1 MIWAQLAPWGALALA
16 STFDIDSR
24 AWNVLRFSARGSLAS
39 LEVRLD
45 LAGASQPAEARGYR
59 LNGSSGTSP
68 STWTPVAV
76 PVDADF
82 FDDAAARRRRGLLEA
97 ESPWNRVA
105 WIDVTGAGADLQLR
119 DVVLESYE
127 RAVARTGPIAA
138 PPAPAAPPRTT
149 AGASQ
154 TSAPPPIELPTPN
167 SSSQLDQPP
176 PIAPVVVAASTDVA
190 SMWLLVGAPLAAGL
204 LLALCAVVMVRR
216 FGVGAGDPR
225 ERRGA
230 NVFRRP
236 SRRDTLSKL
245 RGAMSLA
252 TPRDEE
258 RGGDTAGGG
267 PPRRS
272 VSLPPK
278 RPFVADS
285 AVVTSPERWS
295 IESLMSGHSGESAA
309 AAAARREEARAR
321 GLAAFA
327 WAPSPRAFV
336 TPKPPLPS
344 AARSS
349 FGSSEAS
356 PVVTSRT
363 DTATTGFSN
372 DDAVSSPS
380 VSRSHREAAVKGVVA
395 AMSNEPTG
403 RDPNDVLLRHAAFRM
418 EVDKLNDPGDE
429 AAPPPESSEVF
440 QRRSAFRVEV
450 DKLNASVGEGD
461 DRVGQSGLFQR
472 VHQRSERSVRSGR
485 SGDMSLS
492 LGGGVEPEPSVGRS
506 LGGASL
512 ARSSGLYKSSLAASE
527 FGGGSYRPGVVMLS
541 PAELAAALDG
551 DEANDEEDEGD
562 DDENDDDEEHD
573 AFERTFTG
581 NTSASVASRISRLTG
596 VGEYFEMTPAEFDMR
611 IVLLEPLGQG
621 ASGVVYRAALVNP
634 ASRDVAVKLLHRGG
648 VGATR
653 PQLVEF
659 RREIDILRSLD
670 HPRIVKLLGACLAP
684 PRMSIVQEFVDGGS
698 LHEVLHSSEHDSV
711 RDGANFDAGG
721 GTSLSK
727 ISFRA
732 QLTVAVDVADAV
744 DYLHNSCD
752 PKVIHRDLKPQN
764 VLVDV
769 RGRAKLA
776 DFGIA
781 RRFRTTFLDTKNHA
795 IGTLNYMAPE
805 LFGDGKGV
813 DVSCDAYSFAMI
825 AYEMFTGTFILI
837 FVRAIRLT
845 WFFVHRRR
853 AVEGAGADADRHDR
867 GGGGASTGYAGRV
880 PGRLRRAH
888 LPLLVPRPRG
898 EAQFP
903 RREEGAQGPS
913 RGRHERRG
921 GRRGRGN
928 PRAKGAVHDAR
939 GDGRAQREA
948 TDPEGAADVE
958 SGRRRRLLEAPRRG
972 KHRRGKLRGLVEA
985 PRRGKLR
992 RLARVED
999 QRSHGIGLVRR
1010 ADAVRRHPG

>member
-45 LAGASQPAEARGYR
+45 LAGDASQESAARGYR
-59 LNGSSGTSP
+59 LNATGGGGGGSGTTP
-68 STWTPVAV
+68 SAWTPVAV
-76 PVDADF
+76 PVDANFF
-82 FDDAAARRRRGLLEA
+82 FDDGLNATRRRGLLEEA
-97 ESPWNRVA
+97 AREPWNRVA
-105 WIDVTGAGADLQLR
+105 WMDVTGAGADLQLR

-127 RAVARTGPIAA
+127 RAVVARAGPIAA

-154 TSAPPPIELPTPN
+154 TSAPPTPIELPPAAPPPPPPAAP
-167 SSSQLDQPP
+167 SPPP

-190 SMWLLVGAPLAAGL
+190 SVWLLVGAPLAAGL
-204 LLALCAVVMVRR
+204 ILALCAVVMVRR

-236 SRRDTLSKL
+236 ARRDTLSKL
-245 RGAMSLA
+245 RDTMSLA
-252 TPRDEE
+252 TDHDEE
-258 RGGDTAGGG
+258 RGGGGG
-267 PPRRS
+267 GGAGAPSRRS
-272 VSLPPK
+272 VSLPPARDK
-278 RPFVADS
+278 PVKPDS

-336 TPKPPLPS
+336 TPKPPLPG

-356 PVVTSRT
+356 PLVTSRT

-380 VSRSHREAAVKGVVA
+380 VSRSHRKTAVEGVVA
-395 AMSNEPTG
+395 AMSQEPTG
-403 RDPNDVLLRHAAFRM
+403 RDQSDVLLRHAAFRM
-418 EVDKLNDPGDE
+418 EVDKLNDPSDA
-429 AAPPPESSEVF
+429 AAPLPDSSEVF
-440 QRRSAFRVEV
+440 RRRSAFRAEV

-472 VHQRSERSVRSGR
+472 VRQRSERSARLGQ
-485 SGDMSLS
+485 S
-492 LGGGVEPEPSVGRS
+492 LGGGTQPEPSVGRS

-541 PAELAAALDG
+541 PAELAAALD
-551 DEANDEEDEGD
+551 ENDEN
-562 DDENDDDEEHD
+562 DENDDDDDGDED
-573 AFERTFTG
+573 DDDDDGGNNVFERTFTG
-581 NTSASVASRISRLTG
+581 NTSASAASRISRLTG
-596 VGEYFEMTPAEFDMR
+596 VGEYFEMTPAEFDAR

-648 VGATR
+648 VGATS

-670 HPRIVKLLGACLAP
+670 HPRIVKVLGACLAP

-698 LHEVLHSSEHDSV
+698 LHEVLHSSEHDTV
-711 RDGANFDAGG
+711 RDGANFGSDASSDAGG

-764 VLVDV
+764 ILVDV

-825 AYEMFTGTFILI
+825 AYEMFTGSEPWRELAPMQIAMTVGVEGRRPLLPDACPGDYAALI
-837 FVRAIRLT
+837 CQCWSRDPVARPNFRDVKRELRDLREDAMKDEAVVAAGGIPARRERSITLGEMDALNA
-845 WFFVHRRR
+845 RRR
-853 AVEGAGADADRHDR
+853 ILREPRMSSRDGDDASLRLLDEEND
-867 GGGGASTGYAGRV
+867 GYRE
-880 PGRLRRAH
+880 
-888 LPLLVPRPRG
+888 PRI
-898 EAQFP
+898 
-903 RREEGAQGPS
+903 
-913 RGRHERRG
+913 
-921 GRRGRGN
+921 
-928 PRAKGAVHDAR
+928 
-939 GDGRAQREA
+939 
-948 TDPEGAADVE
+948 
-958 SGRRRRLLEAPRRG
+958 SGRTESDSSVVHTLSDDTPDEPPDTIAE
-972 KHRRGKLRGLVEA
+972 H
-985 PRRGKLR
+985 
-992 RLARVED
+992 
-999 QRSHGIGLVRR
+999 
-1010 ADAVRRHPG
+1010 

>member
-1 MIWAQLAPWGALALA
+1 MPSEKKSDAPLPPATPPPSPPSPLSPPDALPAPPFPLVAATLQDPASFDASVLDDGGEFTLRASLTVYASQSSLPGLAPQWTDASVRAARSLQPRGQRRTTHSWTSSPPNSPPPPPFPSTSQWLCVRDLGRVDAAGDSMIWAQLAPWGALALA

-45 LAGASQPAEARGYR
+45 LAGASQPAARGYR
-59 LNGSSGTSP
+59 LNATGGGGGSGTSP
-68 STWTPVAV
+68 SAWIPVAV

-82 FDDAAARRRRGLLEA
+82 FDDAAASGRRRGLLQA

-105 WIDVTGAGADLQLR
+105 WMDVTGAGADLQLR

-127 RAVARTGPIAA
+127 RAVARTEPIVAA
-138 PPAPAAPPRTT
+138 PPAPAAPPRIT

-154 TSAPPPIELPTPN
+154 TSAPPPIELP
-167 SSSQLDQPP
+167 SPP
-176 PIAPVVVAASTDVA
+176 PIELPSPPPIAAPVVVAASTDVA
-190 SMWLLVGAPLAAGL
+190 SVWLLVGAPLAAGL

-236 SRRDTLSKL
+236 ARRDTLSKL

-252 TPRDEE
+252 MAHDEE
-258 RGGDTAGGG
+258 RGGNTAGGG
-267 PPRRS
+267 GGASAPPRRS
-272 VSLPPK
+272 VSLPPA
-278 RPFVADS
+278 RPPVADS
-285 AVVTSPERWS
+285 AQVTSPERWS

-336 TPKPPLPS
+336 TPKPPLPN

-349 FGSSEAS
+349 SSEAS
-356 PVVTSRT
+356 PLVTSRT
-363 DTATTGFSN
+363 ETATTGFSN

-380 VSRSHREAAVKGVVA
+380 VSRSHRKTAVKGVVA

-403 RDPNDVLLRHAAFRM
+403 RDPSDWLLRHAAFRM
-418 EVDKLNDPGDE
+418 EVDKLNDPSDA
-429 AAPPPESSEVF
+429 AAPLPDSAEVF
-440 QRRSAFRVEV
+440 RRGSAFRAEV

-485 SGDMSLS
+485 S
-492 LGGGVEPEPSVGRS
+492 LGRGVEPEPSVGRS
-506 LGGASL
+506 LVGASL

-541 PAELAAALDG
+541 PTELAAALDG
-551 DEANDEEDEGD
+551 D
-562 DDENDDDEEHD
+562 DENDDDDDGEVNI
-573 AFERTFTG
+573 FERTFTG
-581 NTSASVASRISRLTG
+581 NTSASVASRISTG
-596 VGEYFEMTPAEFDMR
+596 VGEYFEMTPTEFDTR

-621 ASGVVYRAALVNP
+621 ASGVVYRAALVNG
-634 ASRDVAVKLLHRGG
+634 ASKDVAVKLLHRGG

-670 HPRIVKLLGACLAP
+670 HPRIVKVLGACLAP

-698 LHEVLHSSEHDSV
+698 LHEVLHSSEHDTV
-711 RDGANFDAGG
+711 RDGANFGGSEDASSDACAP

-825 AYEMFTGTFILI
+825 AYEMFTGEFI
-837 FVRAIRLT
+837 
-845 WFFVHRRR
+845 
-853 AVEGAGADADRHDR
+853 
-867 GGGGASTGYAGRV
+867 
-880 PGRLRRAH
+880 
-888 LPLLVPRPRG
+888 
-898 EAQFP
+898 
-903 RREEGAQGPS
+903 
-913 RGRHERRG
+913 
-921 GRRGRGN
+921 
-928 PRAKGAVHDAR
+928 
-939 GDGRAQREA
+939 
-948 TDPEGAADVE
+948 
-958 SGRRRRLLEAPRRG
+958 
-972 KHRRGKLRGLVEA
+972 
-985 PRRGKLR
+985 
-992 RLARVED
+992 
-999 QRSHGIGLVRR
+999 
-1010 ADAVRRHPG
+1010 